1 MVPVNVE
8 FDDNDIP
15 RGENVS
21 WSEAG
26 RDGFVCSVWDCNYR
40 VLALVLMVY
49 CRMVGRFG
57 SLKMKRM
64 GH

>member
-1 MVPVNVE
+1 MNAKFDGNDVPC
-8 FDDNDIP
+8 
-15 RGENVS
+15 RENVS
-21 WSEAG
+21 WSEAR
-26 RDGFVCSVWDCNYR
+26 RDGFVCSVWDCNYC

-57 SLKMKRM
+57 SLKTKRI

>member
-8 FDDNDIP
+8 FDDNDVP

-21 WSEAG
+21 WSEAR

-40 VLALVLMVY
+40 VSALVLMVY

>member
-1 MVPVNVE
+1 MNAE
-8 FDDNDIP
+8 FDGNDVP

-21 WSEAG
+21 WSEAR

-40 VLALVLMVY
+40 VSAELLMVY
-49 CRMVGRFG
+49 CRMVPGRFG
-57 SLKMKRM
+57 SLKTKRT

>member
-1 MVPVNVE
+1 MNAE

-15 RGENVS
+15 HGENVS
-21 WSEAG
+21 SSEAR
-26 RDGFVCSVWDCNYR
+26 RDGFVCSEWDWNYR
-40 VLALVLMVY
+40 VSALVLMVY

-57 SLKMKRM
+57 SLKAKST